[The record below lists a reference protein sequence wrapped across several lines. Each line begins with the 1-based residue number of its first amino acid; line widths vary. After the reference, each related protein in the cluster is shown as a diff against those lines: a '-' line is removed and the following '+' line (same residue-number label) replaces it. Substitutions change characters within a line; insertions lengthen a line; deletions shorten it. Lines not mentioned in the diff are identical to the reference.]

1 MIVKARDDA
10 ERVMRLYPRVF
21 FACHQ
26 RHRRDP
32 KSRRE
37 ISANQASVLDH
48 LDSVEPTLVGELARH
63 MGVTPSTMSLS
74 LSRLE
79 RQGYVM
85 RLRDPGDK
93 RRVKVLLTPA
103 GVRMKNARSVLEP
116 QRVRALM
123 MRLKPAERA
132 DALHGLVLLARAAE
146 EMIREFARRMRK
158 DRAS

>member
-1 MIVKARDDA
+1 
-10 ERVMRLYPRVF
+10 MRLYPRVF

-32 KSRRE
+32 KTRRE

-48 LDSVEPTLVGELARH
+48 LDAVEPTLVGELAEH
-63 MGVTPSTMSLS
+63 MGVTPSTSSLS

-103 GVRMKNARSVLEP
+103 GACTVPANGTPTVPLTTTSPAKHTRMTSTGRFGGTGFGETVIVPLT
-116 QRVRALM
+116 
-123 MRLKPAERA
+123 
-132 DALHGLVLLARAAE
+132 
-146 EMIREFARRMRK
+146 
-158 DRAS
+158 